1 MITKNGV
8 TKLLQVMHPCQSIN
22 LVVKDLKR
30 VENEK
35 VAARLK
41 LSDETPRSEPIS
53 AIVPKPVWTKVNT
66 NNIRVCNGSLIE
78 VRANQFSVSE
88 VAGQKIIILS
98 KPFRIIPQVTKG

>member
-8 TKLLQVMHPCQSIN
+8 SKMLQPMHPCHTIN

-30 VENEK
+30 IDNNDK

-41 LSDETPRSEPIS
+41 LSDETPHQELIS
-53 AIVPKPVWTKVNT
+53 AIVPKPIWTKVSSGSV
-66 NNIRVCNGSLIE
+66 RVCNGSLIE
-78 VRANQFSVSE
+78 IRANQFTVSE

-98 KPFRIIPQVTKG
+98 KAFKVIP